1 MAVNKV
7 VYGTTVLVDLT
18 TDTVKA
24 DKLVSG
30 YTAHDKTGKAI
41 TGTLN
46 VQNCYIGTGV
56 PASSIGNNGDLY
68 LDLG

>member
-7 VYGTTVLVDLT
+7 VYGSRTLVDLT
-18 TDTVKA
+18 QDTVVS

-30 YTAHDKTGKAI
+30 YTAHDKAGNAI
-41 TGTLN
+41 TGALKIQT
-46 VQNCYIGTGV
+46 YRTGSGA
-56 PASSIGNNGDLY
+56 PSSSLGEEGDLY

>member
-18 TDTVKA
+18 KDTVSS
-24 DKLVSG
+24 DKLLTG
-30 YTAHDKTGKAI
+30 YTAHDKTGQAV
-41 TGTLN
+41 TGTLT
-46 VQNCYIGTGV
+46 VQNCYTGTGT
-56 PASSIGNNGDLY
+56 PSNILGSNGDLY